1 MEFRLLSEQNLLV
14 TTDHAVVAILADVN
28 QYEKIVTQEKP
39 AVVIAFDTIATKRS
53 NRDVLVCDW
62 PGEYEKSEV
71 SVIGP
76 SAGAF
81 LASLE
86 GKTWLVIKDHH
97 VSSLDHDAEQLNT
110 VEGVVVWLTDAAFKT
125 EVQKLIDHLEP
136 AHLVYVATGLHYGSE
151 LLPPAPEATAALSL
165 KGSDWSGSEQII
177 AHTLQA

>member
-14 TTDHAVVAILADVN
+14 TTDHAVVALLADVN
-28 QYEKIVTQEKP
+28 HISAHCSPSRRWCTRFGPHIVTR
-39 AVVIAFDTIATKRS
+39 RS

-71 SVIGP
+71 SIIGP

-97 VSSLDHDAEQLNT
+97 VASLDNDTEQLNT
-110 VEGVVVWLTDAAFKT
+110 VEGVIVWLTDAAFKS

-136 AHLVYVATGLHYGSE
+136 AHLIYVGTGLHYGAE
-151 LLPPAPEATAALSL
+151 LMPPAPEATTTLSL
-165 KGSDWSGSEQII
+165 KSTDWSVTEQII
-177 AHTLQA
+177 PHTLQA